1 LILDGDKSQ
10 GIGPGDHIMLPSGE
24 VHQLMND
31 SEQDLVYFVL
41 ADHHPADVTTYPQTG
56 KRQINP
62 EYRCVRLSD
71 ADYYEGEE

>member
-1 LILDGDKSQ
+1 
-10 GIGPGDHIMLPSGE
+10 
-24 VHQLMND
+24 LMND
-31 SEQDLVYFVL
+31 SEQELVYFVL
-41 ADHHPADVTTYPQTG
+41 ADHHPADVTTYPDTG